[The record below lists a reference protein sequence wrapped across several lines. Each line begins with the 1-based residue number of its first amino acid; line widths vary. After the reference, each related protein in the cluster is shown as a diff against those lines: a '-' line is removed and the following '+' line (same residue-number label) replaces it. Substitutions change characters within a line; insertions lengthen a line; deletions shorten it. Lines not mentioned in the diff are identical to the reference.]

1 MPSLSSPPLCGYRI
15 MVVEDNFLVAESLC
29 DILTENG
36 CKVIGPVSRL
46 ALGLKLAADATID
59 GALLDINLAGEHCFP
74 LANVLLDKGVPIVF
88 LTGYGEGTVIPAAL
102 YGVPRLSKPFSASGI
117 VSLIRQH
124 FRSSAV

>member
-1 MPSLSSPPLCGYRI
+1 MASPSPLCGYRI
-15 MVVEDNFLVAESLC
+15 MIVEDNYLVAESLC

-46 ALGLKLAADATID
+46 AQGLELAADAAIG

-74 LANVLLDKGVPIVF
+74 LANVLLDKGVPIAF

-102 YGVPRLSKPFSASGI
+102 HGVPRLSKPFSASSI
-117 VSLIRQH
+117 VSLIRKH
-124 FRSSAV
+124 FRSSAA